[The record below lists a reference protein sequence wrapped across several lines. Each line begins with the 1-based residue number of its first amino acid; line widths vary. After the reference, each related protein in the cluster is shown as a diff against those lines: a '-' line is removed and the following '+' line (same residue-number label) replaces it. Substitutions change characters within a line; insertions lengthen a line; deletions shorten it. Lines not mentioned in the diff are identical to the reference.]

1 MNCTP
6 GGALLDRRAEDVLS
20 HCVICYWQ
28 NTDISCTMH
37 NSTLSTFVQV
47 IRLLV
52 GYTGAL
58 FAFYSL
64 VPSVLN
70 WSGAAI
76 LNLSLLSSNL
86 WAALARSIFL
96 GRRQS
101 CTPGSYCPIL

>member
-1 MNCTP
+1 MT
-6 GGALLDRRAEDVLS
+6 LDGNL
-20 HCVICYWQ
+20 
-28 NTDISCTMH
+28 
-37 NSTLSTFVQV
+37 QV
-47 IRLLV
+47 IGLLA

-86 WAALARSIFL
+86 WAALARSVLL
-96 GRRQS
+96 G
-101 CTPGSYCPIL
+101 GSLTNFPNLGFQVTATW

>member
-1 MNCTP
+1 M
-6 GGALLDRRAEDVLS
+6 LLA
-20 HCVICYWQ
+20 
-28 NTDISCTMH
+28 NTDVSCTMH

-47 IRLLV
+47 IRLLS

-96 GRRQS
+96 GQRQYPS
-101 CTPGSYCPIL
+101 SLHSIIRLEGWLIGELLR